1 MNDKIA
7 QPAQP
12 ARAPDRAATFEA
24 VLLGTISVNGSG
36 SSATKIAGMGMES
49 LNKTPLRL
57 DNVCHSRKL
66 FMFFF
71 LELFACMHVVILREH
86 VVYLLILKVLVS
98 LSMQHGVRIVSSSD
112 SHVLLACPVEDIQQ
126 CLISSSTKNVI

>member
-36 SSATKIAGMGMES
+36 SSAAKIAGIGMES

-57 DNVCHSRKL
+57 DNVS
-66 FMFFF
+66 FPQTFFF
-71 LELFACMHVVILREH
+71 FFVLFVCMHVVRLHEN

-98 LSMQHGVRIVSSSD
+98 LSMQHGVRIVSSSN

-126 CLISSSTKNVI
+126 CLVSSSTKNVI